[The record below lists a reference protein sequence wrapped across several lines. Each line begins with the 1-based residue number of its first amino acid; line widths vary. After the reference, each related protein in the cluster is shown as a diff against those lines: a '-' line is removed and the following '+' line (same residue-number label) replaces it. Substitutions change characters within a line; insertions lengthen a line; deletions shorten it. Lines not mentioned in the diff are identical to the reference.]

1 MLIVE
6 NVDNE
11 DRNKCKIIHNTV
23 VTKFFSHFPGL
34 FFL

>member
-1 MLIVE
+1 MFIVE

-11 DRNKCKIIHNTV
+11 DRNKYKIIHNTIV
-23 VTKFFSHFPGL
+23 INFFSHFPGL